1 MLGFGGRVADISG
14 IAGSV
19 LPSRL
24 LLIRLTQ
31 QTPISSVEGC
41 CDYRFLERYGSFK
54 ASSPPR
60 KPANNISRPAA
71 GPMASFA
78 PDADIGERTNW

>member
-24 LLIRLTQ
+24 AFTNQVKLTDKDAFFENNRYLFWGSRGGGPSHHARRPKPLKCALGAPSRLVVFGY
-31 QTPISSVEGC
+31 I
-41 CDYRFLERYGSFK
+41 
-54 ASSPPR
+54 A
-60 KPANNISRPAA
+60 
-71 GPMASFA
+71 
-78 PDADIGERTNW
+78 